1 MASFR
6 IYVKNGDTS
15 LTKGCD
21 YRCKEEILCNLV
33 TSDYGDLSHC
43 TEIKRRMLARR

>member
-15 LTKGCD
+15 LAKGCD